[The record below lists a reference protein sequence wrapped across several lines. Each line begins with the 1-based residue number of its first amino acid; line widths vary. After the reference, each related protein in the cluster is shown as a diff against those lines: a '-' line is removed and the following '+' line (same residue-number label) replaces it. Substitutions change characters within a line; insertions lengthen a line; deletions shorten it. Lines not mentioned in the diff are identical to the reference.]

1 MVTGRARSQS
11 RPVRRLSTRVPA
23 SIASSTQ
30 VVGIRRS
37 DTRPMVER
45 LRFDCPL
52 RIESVATDSLMD
64 KPLGIDSTRGCAVR
78 SFHKNAGTSFS
89 MQATFERDRI
99 RSNCAAAKSLSIWL
113 SLGGMDGN

>member
-37 DTRPMVER
+37 DTRPMVSASASIAPSESNQWQQTHSWTSPWESIQRAVALSVVSTKMQELLLACR
-45 LRFDCPL
+45 LRSNV
-52 RIESVATDSLMD
+52 I
-64 KPLGIDSTRGCAVR
+64 
-78 SFHKNAGTSFS
+78 
-89 MQATFERDRI
+89 RI